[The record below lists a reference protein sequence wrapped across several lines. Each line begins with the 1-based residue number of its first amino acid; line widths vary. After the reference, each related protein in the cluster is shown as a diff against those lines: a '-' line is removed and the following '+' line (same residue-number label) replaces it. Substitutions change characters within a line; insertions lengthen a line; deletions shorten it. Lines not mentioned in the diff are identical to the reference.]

1 MIGQGALTIVCRLIW
16 TSMLGI
22 FLGVT
27 YKKTNNLW
35 IPIALHMVIDFC
47 GAPFCFTS
55 TIAYPAVSVVV
66 IAVAYVLVGSWSI
79 CDFAKRKEVNSN
91 GEKA

>member
-1 MIGQGALTIVCRLIW
+1 MIGQDALTIVCRLIW

-35 IPIALHMVIDFC
+35 IPIALHTIIDFC
-47 GAPFCFTS
+47 GVPFCFTS
-55 TIAYPAVSVVV
+55 AVTYPAVSVVM
-66 IAVAYVLVGSWSI
+66 IAIAYVFVGGWSI
-79 CDFAKRKEVNSN
+79 YDFVKKKEVL
-91 GEKA
+91 K